1 MYVPVS
7 PTLAEWDDCPMAVL
21 VWSREIYANQYGWFN
36 ELLKLSMHVLSADG
50 LNIGSSVKK
59 KHEAQVFTC
68 GKHPSYFPQHR
79 DLRTTDR

>member
-59 KHEAQVFTC
+59 SMRPRYSHVGSILVISHNIEI
-68 GKHPSYFPQHR
+68 
-79 DLRTTDR
+79 